1 MNVKWNFLKTFY
13 RQSGEAFPIVKT
25 GLWYEAE
32 HTTNMRKQTY
42 LKAHLRRKEMSLTL
56 TKRTIVSGIIAASS
70 ISTVALAA
78 PTEGFTI
85 SPSIG
90 YYNFDSDRDT
100 DNDAAYSL
108 GLGYQFD
115 NPWAVEF
122 TYLNADSEKN
132 GQDVG
137 VDEYRLDGLY
147 HFAEF
152 SNTRITPYVAA
163 GAGIA
168 DFSDA
173 SDSTNAFV
181 NAGGGL
187 KYAINDA
194 LALRADFRLIKDVED
209 NHLDNLTTVGVTY
222 TFGTSH
228 QSSTSDDSDSEA
240 YAQPQEAEA
249 EPAPVVAQPE
259 PVVAPEPVAEPEP
272 VVVPVHKVDLV
283 VPFAT
288 NSADVQQKYYPEIQ
302 KLADYLEAMPS
313 ATVVIEGYTDDRG
326 AASYNK
332 ALSEKRA
339 AAISDVLI
347 NTFNVSADRV
357 SSIGYGEE
365 KPLMDNDT
373 AANREANRRVVAVVS
388 TNEA

>member
-1 MNVKWNFLKTFY
+1 
-13 RQSGEAFPIVKT
+13 
-25 GLWYEAE
+25 
-32 HTTNMRKQTY
+32 
-42 LKAHLRRKEMSLTL
+42 MSLTL
-56 TKRTIVSGIIAASS
+56 KKRTIVGGIIAASS
-70 ISTVALAA
+70 ISTAALAA

-90 YYNFDSDRDT
+90 YYDFDSDRDT
-100 DNDAAYSL
+100 DNDTAYSL

-122 TYLNADSEKN
+122 TYLNADSEKD

-152 SNTRITPYVAA
+152 SNTSITPYLAA
-163 GAGIA
+163 GVGIA

-173 SDSTNAFV
+173 SDSTNTFV

-187 KYAINDA
+187 KYAINKA
-194 LALRADFRLIKDVED
+194 LSLRADFRLIKDVED
-209 NHLDNLTTVGVTY
+209 NHLDNLTSLGVTY

-228 QSSTSDDSDSEA
+228 DSSSNDDSDA
-240 YAQPQEAEA
+240 YMQQ
-249 EPAPVVAQPE
+249 EPAPVEAQPE
-259 PVVAPEPVAEPEP
+259 PVAEPMPEPVAEPMPEPEP

-288 NSADVQQKYYPEIQ
+288 DSAEVQQQYYPEIQ
-302 KLADYLEAMPS
+302 KLADYLKAMPS

-332 ALSEKRA
+332 ALSERRA

-347 NTFNVSADRV
+347 NTFNVSANRV

-365 KPLMDNDT
+365 RPLMDNDT

>member
-1 MNVKWNFLKTFY
+1 
-13 RQSGEAFPIVKT
+13 
-25 GLWYEAE
+25 
-32 HTTNMRKQTY
+32 
-42 LKAHLRRKEMSLTL
+42 MSLTL

-365 KPLMDNDT
+365 KPLMNNDT

>member
-1 MNVKWNFLKTFY
+1 
-13 RQSGEAFPIVKT
+13 
-25 GLWYEAE
+25 
-32 HTTNMRKQTY
+32 
-42 LKAHLRRKEMSLTL
+42 MSLTL
-56 TKRTIVSGIIAASS
+56 RKRTIVGGIIAASS

-90 YYNFDSDRDT
+90 YYDFDSDRDT

-147 HFAEF
+147 HFSEF
-152 SNTRITPYVAA
+152 SNTSITPYVAA
-163 GAGIA
+163 GVGIA

-194 LALRADFRLIKDVED
+194 LSLRADFRLIKDVED
-209 NHLDNLTTVGVTY
+209 NHLDNLTSLGVTY

-228 QSSTSDDSDSEA
+228 QSSSSDDSDA
-240 YAQPQEAEA
+240 YAQQEA
-249 EPAPVVAQPE
+249 EPAPAPVEAQPE
-259 PVVAPEPVAEPEP
+259 PVAEPEPVVEPMPEPEP

-288 NSADVQQKYYPEIQ
+288 NSADVQQKYYPEI
-302 KLADYLEAMPS
+302 KDLADYLEAMPS

-332 ALSEKRA
+332 ALSERRA

-357 SSIGYGEE
+357 SSVGYGEE
-365 KPLMDNDT
+365 NPLMDNDT